1 MGATAHYAVLQ
12 ALYWSAFCTMF
23 NYASPY
29 LVDKGLSSSLIGLIL
44 GTSYALSA
52 LLQALFPML
61 VAKLKLRLTRAM
73 GLIFILIA
81 MLAVA
86 LFGLGE
92 GALIFLLPVLILTLH
107 SAMQPSLNALQRSI
121 KVKGKGPDFG
131 LARGIGSACYAL
143 VSVLLGSL
151 FAKLPIAWLPI
162 FSLVMLLP
170 LALLL
175 LLRRDHVLDPVP
187 EEREKVRVLGI
198 RPFRLFL
205 LGLIC
210 MSSAHIFI
218 DNFMFQIMKNVGG
231 GSRELGIAIGIA
243 AIMELPAMALYSRI
257 RRRVRCARLL
267 MLSGLVWVF
276 KHLMILLARDP
287 ASVCMAE
294 ILQFASYALYVPT
307 GIEFVALVLPPS
319 TYYRGQAMLGTAFTL
334 GSLSATLLGGK
345 IQDLLGMQSALMAM
359 EGATI
364 LGASLFIAAGVTAQ
378 SADA

>member
-61 VAKLKLRLTRAM
+61 VAKLKLRLNRAM

-131 LARGIGSACYAL
+131 LARGLGSACYAL

-151 FAKLPIAWLPI
+151 FVKLPIAWLPI

-175 LLRRDHVLDPVP
+175 LRRDHVLDPIP

-294 ILQFASYALYVPT
+294 ILQYASYALYVPA
-307 GIEFVALVLPPS
+307 GVEFVALVLPS
-319 TYYRGQAMLGTAFTL
+319 SAYYRGQAMLGAAFTL
-334 GSLSATLLGGK
+334 GSLSATLLGGRM
-345 IQDLLGMQSALMAM
+345 QDLLGMHNALMAM

-378 SADA
+378 SANA